1 MDAINPM
8 GSCFYSLFP
17 ILDTILILSS
27 LLQALLLKKFS
38 TTQALLAQVV
48 QFRRNLAVEAEISKR
63 LQDGALRVD

>member
-1 MDAINPM
+1 M